1 MVDLSFSVLDI
12 LLLTGVILLFFRVR
26 KNGSLRELVYI
37 SILFLYSYVVLNNMK
52 AVHDYFLEQGFDYAD
67 AIYNVFI
74 AIFATAC
81 LPFINFFISFYIPK
95 LSGIANLSIGCL
107 IALFRYLLLIYLV
120 LTLFP
125 NLYDISLFANSFV
138 INVMLSYVENI
149 YIYLLS

>member
-37 SILFLYSYVVLNNMK
+37 SILFLYSYVVFNNMK

-74 AIFATAC
+74 AIFATAG
-81 LPFINFFISFYIPK
+81 LPFINFLISFYIPK

>member
-74 AIFATAC
+74 AIFATAG

-95 LSGIANLSIGCL
+95 LSGIANFSIGCL

-138 INVMLSYVENI
+138 ISVMLSYVENI

>member
-74 AIFATAC
+74 AIFATAG

-95 LSGIANLSIGCL
+95 LSGIANLLIGCL

>member
-74 AIFATAC
+74 AIFATAG
-81 LPFINFFISFYIPK
+81 LPFINFFFSFYIPK

>member
-74 AIFATAC
+74 AVFATAG
-81 LPFINFFISFYIPK
+81 LPFINFFISFYISK

>member
-74 AIFATAC
+74 AIFATAG
-81 LPFINFFISFYIPK
+81 LLFINFFISFYIPK

>member
-1 MVDLSFSVLDI
+1 MADLSFSVLDI

-74 AIFATAC
+74 AIFATAG
-81 LPFINFFISFYIPK
+81 LPFINFFISFSIPK

-120 LTLFP
+120 LTLFQT
-125 NLYDISLFANSFV
+125 FT
-138 INVMLSYVENI
+138 
-149 YIYLLS
+149 IYLYLQIHLLLM

>member
-74 AIFATAC
+74 AVFATAG

>member
-12 LLLTGVILLFFRVR
+12 LLLTGVNLLFFRVR

-74 AIFATAC
+74 AIFASAG
-81 LPFINFFISFYIPK
+81 LPFINFFISFYSPK

>member
-74 AIFATAC
+74 AIFATAG
-81 LPFINFFISFYIPK
+81 LPFINFFISIYNPK
-95 LSGIANLSIGCL
+95 LSGIVNLSIGCL

>member
-1 MVDLSFSVLDI
+1 MVDFSFSVLDI

-67 AIYNVFI
+67 AVYNVFI
-74 AIFATAC
+74 AIFATAG

-95 LSGIANLSIGCL
+95 LSGIANLS
-107 IALFRYLLLIYLV
+107 
-120 LTLFP
+120 
-125 NLYDISLFANSFV
+125 ANSSGV
-138 INVMLSYVENI
+138 ASRPIS
-149 YIYLLS
+149 

>member
-1 MVDLSFSVLDI
+1 MADLSFSVLDI

-52 AVHDYFLEQGFDYAD
+52 AVHDYFLEQGFDYVD

-74 AIFATAC
+74 AIFATAG

-95 LSGIANLSIGCL
+95 LSGIASLSIGCL

>member
-74 AIFATAC
+74 AIFATAG
-81 LPFINFFISFYIPK
+81 LPFINFFISFYIPM

-107 IALFRYLLLIYLV
+107 IAFFRYLLLIYLV